1 MSALTKNYVLSKTKK
16 ADLREVRNLNIWG
29 SDIRDVSI
37 LAEMPNVEVLS
48 LSVNSIE
55 SLADFGHCA
64 SLKELY
70 LRKNKVSD
78 LRQVMYLRPL
88 KNLSVLWL
96 CDNPIASDP
105 CYKNYI
111 IRALPQL
118 KRLDDTDIYPEDAK
132 AAASARLSTPL
143 ELPGPEAGPRQSA
156 PDRRDEPPARPVER
170 RGWDDATIGPGPAPS
185 APSAPPQAAPPAAR
199 QQAYDR
205 PAYDRP
211 AYDRQA
217 APRAPPAGGAD
228 YKPGRSRNV
237 LLAVLNL
244 LNELD
249 YDSLETVK
257 REASTL
263 QKTVR

>member
-48 LSVNSIE
+48 LSVNSID
-55 SLADFGHCA
+55 SLADFAHCTN
-64 SLKELY
+64 LKELY

-78 LRQVMYLRPL
+78 LRQVMYLRSL
-88 KNLSVLWL
+88 KNLTVLWL

-118 KRLDDTDIYPEDAK
+118 RRLDDTDIYPEDAK
-132 AAASARLSTPL
+132 AAASARLSAPL
-143 ELPGPEAGPRQSA
+143 ELPPSESRVRQPALERPAPE
-156 PDRRDEPPARPVER
+156 RREDPPARISER
-170 RGWDDATIGPGPAPS
+170 RGWDDATIGPTAPPAPS
-185 APSAPPQAAPPAAR
+185 VQSVQPAPQRPQIYPY
-199 QQAYDR
+199 QQ
-205 PAYDRP
+205 
-211 AYDRQA
+211 
-217 APRAPPAGGAD
+217 APRAQNVASSGTPEDGAGRA
-228 YKPGRSRNV
+228 GRNRSI

-249 YDSLETVK
+249 YESLETVK
-257 REASTL
+257 REASSL
-263 QKTVR
+263 QKVIR